1 MGCLSHKSVNLPS
14 MICAAFSKNVY
25 YMFRFSRSRP
35 APSVLARHA
44 HISAM
49 HIGSFLRQVRERA
62 KLTQREL
69 AAKLGTSQSAVAK
82 IEGRDDVLLST
93 LIAYVKAAGG
103 RYEIEVAFDEM
114 CRSD

>member
-1 MGCLSHKSVNLPS
+1 
-14 MICAAFSKNVY
+14 
-25 YMFRFSRSRP
+25 
-35 APSVLARHA
+35 
-44 HISAM
+44 M
-49 HIGSFLRQVRERA
+49 HIGSFLRQVRDRA

-103 RYEIEVAFDEM
+103 RYGIEVGFD
-114 CRSD
+114 